1 MSEEQN
7 NTNNEKELDVIAF
20 LKEDI
25 AKYEAA
31 TGKKTKPEQTIVEMT
46 AAEFVK
52 KFHED
57 IRYCADVQWRE
68 DKEGDFAHK
77 GIAACIGLQWTA
89 DEHENE
95 IRVTDIYEAKR
106 AMEDDPKDPLSKAI
120 WRKPRV
126 AKPNAEK
133 KTKTAKKPKKTKA
146 PKTPKVK
153 LTSLGEMSYDDFE
166 KLVEEKGEDGIF
178 EMYAD
183 EIREHGEWIWREQD
197 RGGPM
202 YELDSCI
209 RMAEQELMDGLWGPR
224 SE

>member
-126 AKPNAEK
+126 AKPKAE
-133 KTKTAKKPKKTKA
+133 KKPKKVNKS
-146 PKTPKVK
+146 KKVK
-153 LTSLGEMSYDDFE
+153 VKKKVPLDKLSFEEFAKMSEEEVFE
-166 KLVEEKGEDGIF
+166 T
-178 EMYAD
+178 YAD
-183 EIREHGEWIWREQD
+183 EIQEYGDWIWREQD
-197 RGGPM
+197 RGGPT
-202 YELDSCI
+202 YSLEQCVE
-209 RMAEQELMDGLWGPR
+209 MAKRELMEGLWGPAAD
-224 SE
+224 

>member
-1 MSEEQN
+1 
-7 NTNNEKELDVIAF
+7 
-20 LKEDI
+20 
-25 AKYEAA
+25 
-31 TGKKTKPEQTIVEMT
+31 
-46 AAEFVK
+46 
-52 KFHED
+52 
-57 IRYCADVQWRE
+57 
-68 DKEGDFAHK
+68 
-77 GIAACIGLQWTA
+77 
-89 DEHENE
+89 
-95 IRVTDIYEAKR
+95 
-106 AMEDDPKDPLSKAI
+106 MEDDPKDPLSKAI